1 MTDSDR
7 GKPAS
12 RSGTTA
18 SLSGATE
25 GTSRLTARSH
35 DPSNSTDA
43 PVVVVALIDLA
54 RGSRLWG
61 WSKVVQ
67 RAAALNGTPGLR
79 FAKVMGS
86 GHEGGFG
93 LRPSGS
99 IQGLFCVFDNAVA
112 AQGFTAAG
120 GRLQPWRDRAREIFC
135 VKLKPWSSRGS
146 WSGLQL
152 PVTAAA
158 PTAGPVASLTRA
170 SIRPGRAAAFWRMQ
184 PAAERSLAHAQGV
197 RVACGIGEAP
207 ILRQAT
213 FSLWD
218 SVQAMDAYA
227 RSGAHQEAIMAAA
240 RGRFFS
246 ESMFVR
252 FVPYDIEGSWKGQ
265 AAERMHAVTAD
276 PS

>member
-1 MTDSDR
+1 MAWATRALMTVSSRVEPDS
-7 GKPAS
+7 
-12 RSGTTA
+12 
-18 SLSGATE
+18 
-25 GTSRLTARSH
+25 
-35 DPSNSTDA
+35 
-43 PVVVVALIDLA
+43 PVVVVALIDLS
-54 RGSRLWG
+54 RGTRLWG

-67 RAAALNGTPGLR
+67 RASALAGTPGLR

-93 LRPSGS
+93 LRPSSS
-99 IQGLFCVFDNAVA
+99 IQGLFCVFDDADTA
-112 AQGFTAAG
+112 HRFTAPG
-120 GRLQPWRDRAREIFC
+120 GRLQPWRDRARELFC
-135 VKLKPWSSRGS
+135 VKLRPWSSRGS

-158 PTAGPVASLTRA
+158 PSEGPVASLTRA
-170 SIRPGRAAAFWRMQ
+170 SIRPSRAAAFWRMQ
-184 PAAERSLAHAQGV
+184 PAAERSLARAQGV

-227 RSGAHQEAIMAAA
+227 RSGAHQEAIVAAA
-240 RGRFFS
+240 QGRFFS

-252 FVPYDIEGSWKGQ
+252 FVPYDLEGTWKGQ
-265 AAERMHAVTAD
+265 AAEPMNALSAN